1 MNEYMSC
8 TENTPGTFT
17 ARTET
22 RAVGFLSPR
31 SLGSLKVKGG
41 SPGKMLGQGGSGR
54 WAGVLARH
62 PRICLHRTRGPMTIA
77 VLVGGGTRT

>member
-41 SPGKMLGQGGSGR
+41 SPGKMLGQWFLS
-54 WAGVLARH
+54 W
-62 PRICLHRTRGPMTIA
+62 
-77 VLVGGGTRT
+77 GGGGGDSANVS

>member
-1 MNEYMSC
+1 MVTVLTLYDCFEDVMNEHMSC
-8 TENTPGTFT
+8 IENTPGTFT

-41 SPGKMLGQGGSGR
+41 SPGKVLGQCFSSGEHS
-54 WAGVLARH
+54 ANVS
-62 PRICLHRTRGPMTIA
+62 
-77 VLVGGGTRT
+77 